1 MEVPVINR
9 ISDFE
14 TAGITPLNYP
24 PFNSRH
30 YLLSGI
36 QKIYETHS
44 FFKLGALI
52 LALIASLST
61 IINKLKTFITG
72 FRRHHSLPSQPILY
86 DTDFD
91 TDTDSSSDDE
101 PEYEE
106 PSIASRTWRQ
116 VDEDFRVRESES
128 GHLVGD
134 EWRKSYFTIP
144 NRGSSEEL
152 SGGKSVVK
160 LWDNLKFGFGVE
172 SKDALNVYDANK
184 GTNAASIFGGKDGF
198 EAISAPLSSPAVII
212 SAGVDSLSGRAA
224 VGAWDTRLR
233 CREPA
238 IVAEWRPQQSV
249 EKIVAINSDGV
260 EKLYIRGDV
269 TGKLATGGDL
279 RKVMSPLR
287 NLTKCECD
295 IRWDAD
301 SGIVSEERVDDST

>member
-9 ISDFE
+9 ISDS
-14 TAGITPLNYP
+14 GITPLNYP
-24 PFNSRH
+24 PFNSPH
-30 YLLSGI
+30 HLLSGI

-61 IINKLKTFITG
+61 IINKLKTFIIG
-72 FRRHHSLPSQPILY
+72 FRRHHSLPSQPLLY

-106 PSIASRTWRQ
+106 LSFTSRTWRQ

-144 NRGSSEEL
+144 NRRSSEEL
-152 SGGKSVVK
+152 SRGKSVVK

-198 EAISAPLSSPAVII
+198 QAISAPLSSPAVII

-224 VGAWDTRLR
+224 VGAV
-233 CREPA
+233 PA

-249 EKIVAINSDGV
+249 EKIAAINADGV
-260 EKLYIRGDV
+260 EKVYIRGDV
-269 TGKLATGGDL
+269 TGKMLTPAS
-279 RKVMSPLR
+279 SPKSGLTIQPDCVIR
-287 NLTKCECD
+287 NDET
-295 IRWDAD
+295 AY
-301 SGIVSEERVDDST
+301 T

>member
-24 PFNSRH
+24 PFNSPH
-30 YLLSGI
+30 HLLSGI

-61 IINKLKTFITG
+61 IINKLKTFIIG
-72 FRRHHSLPSQPILY
+72 FRRHHSLPSQPLLY

-106 PSIASRTWRQ
+106 LSFTSRTWRQ

-144 NRGSSEEL
+144 NRRSSEEL
-152 SGGKSVVK
+152 SRGKSVVK

-184 GTNAASIFGGKDGF
+184 GTNAASIFGCKDGF
-198 EAISAPLSSPAVII
+198 QAISAPLSSPAVII

-224 VGAWDTRLR
+224 VGAWD
-233 CREPA
+233 
-238 IVAEWRPQQSV
+238 
-249 EKIVAINSDGV
+249 
-260 EKLYIRGDV
+260 
-269 TGKLATGGDL
+269 
-279 RKVMSPLR
+279 
-287 NLTKCECD
+287 
-295 IRWDAD
+295 AD